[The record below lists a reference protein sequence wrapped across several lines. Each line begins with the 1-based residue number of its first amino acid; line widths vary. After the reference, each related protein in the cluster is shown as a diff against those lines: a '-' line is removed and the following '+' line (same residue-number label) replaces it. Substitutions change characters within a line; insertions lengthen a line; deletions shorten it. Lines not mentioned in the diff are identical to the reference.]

1 MFLAVSRSQEAET
14 TQAAQDLALATFLT
28 SFACDLCQV
37 GVRVEESLAQLIP
50 PWPYFCTLGI

>member
-50 PWPYFCTLGI
+50 PGLISAH